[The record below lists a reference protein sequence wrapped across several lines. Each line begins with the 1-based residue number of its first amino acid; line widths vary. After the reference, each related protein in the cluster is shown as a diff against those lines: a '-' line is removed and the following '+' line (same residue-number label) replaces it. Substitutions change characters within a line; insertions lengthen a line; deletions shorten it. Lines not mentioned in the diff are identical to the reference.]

1 MNLLRSLLV
10 STHIHTALI
19 SRSGWNFFS
28 PELRRNAIP
37 HQTHANTEVKKAIEF
52 FINTSI
58 TKPKTKTEAKIS
70 NPNEITM
77 LTSMCTHT
85 SKPLKMLTNSVY
97 LPRGQARVMGDVHT
111 RQINLVGLNQR
122 PEWPLV
128 EIQGIAQ
135 APPADRHK
143 LCPDSGCFRVFIS
156 VPRAPIQTNQAGWV
170 GLCAWLLW
178 PASAR
183 HSARTA
189 PPRTPLPSA

>member
-1 MNLLRSLLV
+1 MAARACGLFFQHV
-10 STHIHTALI
+10 EPTIEDAFETI
-19 SRSGWNFFS
+19 SRALALLKCAKDSYPICS
-28 PELRRNAIP
+28 RRATTVGPMPLTARRAFLSDGKNGIASS
-37 HQTHANTEVKKAIEF
+37 KKY
-52 FINTSI
+52 
-58 TKPKTKTEAKIS
+58 
-70 NPNEITM
+70 
-77 LTSMCTHT
+77 
-85 SKPLKMLTNSVY
+85 LTNSVY